1 MRLLHNRSA
10 LDNCLSLPYLLK
22 TERSVGKSE
31 VAVARQR
38 GKHAER
44 TEESIA
50 KALEAALQLFSH
62 QGYGA
67 TSMRQISSHC
77 DMSVGNLYHH
87 FGAKETIYQKL
98 LDAYWERLLDPELE
112 LNKIFDQA
120 HFPDDLEQLAAAVK
134 QVVAAN
140 QESIMLIYIDVIE
153 FRGKHIRRFYETM
166 AERFERT
173 YGAALA
179 GRRQRG
185 ELGTVDPLVGVM
197 VAVRWLFYFYT
208 IDQCFGVPMHFGMS
222 SEQAVDEFF
231 KILRYGLLP
240 RDGIAERPGIA
251 SDRRT
256 D

>member
-1 MRLLHNRSA
+1 
-10 LDNCLSLPYLLK
+10 
-22 TERSVGKSE
+22 
-31 VAVARQR
+31 VARPR
-38 GKHAER
+38 GRHAKR

-67 TSMRQISSHC
+67 TSMRQISSRC

-87 FGAKETIYQKL
+87 FGAKEEIYQQL
-98 LDAYWERLLDPELE
+98 VDAYWQRLLDPELE

-120 HFPDDLEQLAAAVK
+120 RFPDDLEQLAAAVK

-166 AERFERT
+166 RERFERA

-179 GRRQRG
+179 ERRQRG
-185 ELGTVDPLVGVM
+185 ELGEVDPLVGVM
-197 VAVRWLFYFYT
+197 VTVRWLFYFYT
-208 IDQCFGVPMHFGMS
+208 VDQCFGVPMHLGMS
-222 SEQAVDEFF
+222 SQQAVDELF
-231 KILRYGLLP
+231 KLIRYGLLP
-240 RDGIAERPGIA
+240 RGGTAASPGIA